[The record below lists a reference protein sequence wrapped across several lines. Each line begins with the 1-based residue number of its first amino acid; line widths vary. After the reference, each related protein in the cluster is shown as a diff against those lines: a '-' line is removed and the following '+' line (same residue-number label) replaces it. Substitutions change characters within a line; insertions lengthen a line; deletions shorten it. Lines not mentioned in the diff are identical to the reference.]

1 MLRGISKQILSMTI
15 IAGVSFGSI
24 ISVNANP
31 QLDTTCSNNTSV
43 DEYQIPKIDFKPGV
57 TEIDFMAGS
66 PPSTD
71 EDLISFVRAIDLQDG
86 DISNKIRVE
95 TNLDIKIP
103 GKYYVHYSVI
113 DKDGNSGFF
122 NIMAKVSIPD
132 SYGEEND
139 WGNHWASKYIQQA
152 MDKGWVCKSDEFRPD
167 DRITRAEVVK
177 ILNRVYGYNT
187 KGNIPFNDVYPNDW
201 FYDEVRIALN
211 NNVISYDANF
221 RPFDFVTREEFAT
234 MISNIETNKKGDT
247 YHDKYINYKDYNQS
261 SPWARNS
268 IEYVIEKGYM
278 GHGGQV
284 FNPNDSIIRGE
295 VVTAL
300 SRVK

>member
-1 MLRGISKQILSMTI
+1 MSREISKQILS
-15 IAGVSFGSI
+15 IAIVSGISLGSI

-43 DEYQIPKIDFKPGV
+43 DEHQIPKIDFIPGV
-57 TEIDFMAGS
+57 TEINMMAGEH
-66 PPSTD
+66 PSTD
-71 EDLISFVRAIDLQDG
+71 ADLITFVKAIDLQDG
-86 DISNKIRVE
+86 DISNKIKVE
-95 TNLDIKIP
+95 TNLDYKIP
-103 GKYYVHYSVI
+103 GKYYVHYSVK

-122 NIMAKVSIPD
+122 NIMAKVSEPE
-132 SYGEEND
+132 SYGTDND
-139 WGNHWASKYIQQA
+139 WGNHWSREYIQQA

-167 DRITRAEVVK
+167 DRITRAEVIK

-187 KGNIPFNDVYPNDW
+187 KGDIPFNDVYPNDW
-201 FYDEVRIALN
+201 FYDDVKIALN
-211 NNVISYDANF
+211 NNVISSDTKF
-221 RPFDFVTREEFAT
+221 RPYDFVTREEFTT
-234 MISNIETNKKGDT
+234 MISNIETKKKGDSN
-247 YHDKYINYKDYNQS
+247 HDKYINYKDYNQS

-278 GHGGQV
+278 GKGGQV
-284 FNPNDSIIRGE
+284 FNPTNSIIRGE